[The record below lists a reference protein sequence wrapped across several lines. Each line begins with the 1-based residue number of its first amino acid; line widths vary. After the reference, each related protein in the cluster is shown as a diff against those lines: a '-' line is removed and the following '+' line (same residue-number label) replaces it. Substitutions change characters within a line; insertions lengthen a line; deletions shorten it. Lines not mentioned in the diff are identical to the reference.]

1 MLYGSDV
8 HRVFNKWWT
17 YAKTHYLPFENG
29 RPTNTVTLYYDPLIN
44 HHQRVNVAGTLGL
57 AWQIA
62 PQKPEDAHLLFEAAI
77 EQVGW
82 TNLDPLEEI
91 TRDRTTLVPTPR
103 GTLQGLMLAREFGH
117 DDVYAKLKAYAE
129 AHYEPTWDAETG
141 EFTWG
146 FGLNEPYPRGQF
158 NGPMATAE
166 AIGEGAWWRICNE
179 PNLHKFHDPTVYGVD
194 FPNLCLSQA
203 WYDVHRRLLAIA
215 TDSGTPGAAGQQ
227 TTFRVKQI
235 DTQHCN
241 VTVDG
246 ESSDDWDW
254 RIVDGEMEITTTIGE
269 HTFLI
274 RH

>member
-8 HRVFNKWWT
+8 HRVFHKWWT

-29 RPTNTVTLYYDPLIN
+29 RPSNTVTLYYDPIVG
-44 HHQRVNVAGTLGL
+44 HHHRVNVAGTLGL
-57 AWQIA
+57 VWQIV
-62 PQKPEDAHLLFEAAI
+62 PQKAEDARLLFEAAI

-82 TNLDPLEEI
+82 TQLESLQEI

-103 GTLQGLMLAREFGH
+103 GTLLGLMLARELGY
-117 DDVYAKLKAYAE
+117 DEVYAKLKAHAE
-129 AHYEPTWDAETG
+129 ANYEPTWDTETG

-158 NGPMATAE
+158 NGPMAAAE
-166 AIGEGAWWRICNE
+166 AISKGAWGRICNE
-179 PNLHKFHDPTVYGVD
+179 PNLRKFTEPTVYGVD

-203 WYDVHRRLLAIA
+203 WYDVSRQLLVIA
-215 TDSGTPGAAGQQ
+215 TDAGDPRAVGQQ
-227 TTFRVKQI
+227 TTFRVSQI
-235 DTQHCN
+235 DTQHVN
-241 VTVDG
+241 VMVNG
-246 ESSDDWDW
+246 EPANDWDW
-254 RIVDGEMEITTTIGE
+254 RIVDGELEITTTVGE